1 MVFICTFDPFGLGLY
16 RYTFENMCRERE
28 LPLDDGAKKIFLN
41 TKGINEDEVP
51 RELIEFLRYVED
63 TTDSYVAKVDDR
75 RIRKIHEHVVNIKKS
90 RTWEG
95 RYMRFEELLRKSAEQ
110 AAKQAA
116 EKAAEQGR
124 KEGIKEGKKEGE
136 KKTLRLVNCM
146 IKNGESDQ
154 IPRLEEE
161 PEFLQAMLEK
171 YQLS

>member
-1 MVFICTFDPFGLGLY
+1 
-16 RYTFENMCRERE
+16 
-28 LPLDDGAKKIFLN
+28 
-41 TKGINEDEVP
+41 
-51 RELIEFLRYVED
+51 
-63 TTDSYVAKVDDR
+63 
-75 RIRKIHEHVVNIKKS
+75 
-90 RTWEG
+90 
-95 RYMRFEELLRKSAEQ
+95 MRFEELLRKSAEQ